1 MIICIISQI
10 FICKCILILSLSI
23 SNSGI
28 LNLISLGFSFLI
40 DQIIVRLIFGFTIFS
55 IFGLLYKN

>member
-1 MIICIISQI
+1 VIICIISQI
-10 FICKCILILSLSI
+10 FICKCIIILSLSI

-40 DQIIVRLIFGFTIFS
+40 DQIIVRLVFGFIIFS

>member
-1 MIICIISQI
+1 VIICIISQI